1 VAGRF
6 YPADPAR
13 LAADVDALLST
24 AAAVRSGRLPALA
37 ADVDAQSAAAAVPS
51 GRLPA
56 LVVPHA
62 GYRYSGQVAATAYAL
77 ARSWSPARAVLLGPA
92 HFAPLTGSAV
102 PRAAEWS
109 TPLGPVPVDA
119 AAWERAAAV
128 PGVRA
133 ADEPHAGEHSLEVQ
147 VPFLQRALDPR
158 LPVLPVVTAA
168 APEDVADLLDA
179 VVGPDTLVV
188 ASTDLSHHRPD
199 AEARRQDR
207 RTLDAVLALD
217 PEGIGRGS
225 ACGADAL
232 RGLLVWAGR
241 TGRAAMLLRY
251 RTSADATGERS
262 RVVGYASLA
271 LT

>member
-13 LAADVDALLST
+13 LAAEVDALLS
-24 AAAVRSGRLPALA
+24 AAPAFPCGRLPALI
-37 ADVDAQSAAAAVPS
+37 
-51 GRLPA
+51 
-56 LVVPHA
+56 VPHA
-62 GYRYSGQVAATAYAL
+62 GYRYSGPVAAMAYAL
-77 ARSWSPARAVLLGPA
+77 ARRWSPDRAVLLGPA
-92 HFAPLTGSAV
+92 HFVPLTGSAV
-102 PRAAEWS
+102 PRAAQWS

-119 AAWERAAAV
+119 AARKRATVV

-168 APEDVADLLDA
+168 PPEDVAGLLDA

-199 AEARRQDR
+199 AQARRRDA

-217 PEGIGRGS
+217 PDGIGRGS

-232 RGLLVWAGR
+232 RGLLTWAGR
-241 TGRAAMLLRY
+241 TGRAPTLMCY
-251 RTSADATGERS
+251 RTSADATGDRS
-262 RVVGYASLA
+262 RVVGYAALSLA
-271 LT
+271 

>member
-13 LAADVDALLST
+13 LAADVDALLS
-24 AAAVRSGRLPALA
+24 
-37 ADVDAQSAAAAVPS
+37 AAAAS
-51 GRLPA
+51 GRDRLPA

-62 GYRYSGQVAATAYAL
+62 GYRYSGQVAAIAYAL
-77 ARSWSPARAVLLGPA
+77 ARTWSPARAVLLGPA
-92 HFAPLTGSAV
+92 HFVPLTGSAV

-109 TPLGPVPVDA
+109 TPLGTVPVDA
-119 AAWERAAAV
+119 AAWERATSV

-147 VPFLQRALDPR
+147 LPFLQRSLDPR

-179 VVGPDTLVV
+179 VVAGPDTLVI
-188 ASTDLSHHRPD
+188 ASTDLTHHLPD
-199 AEARRQDR
+199 AEARRRDG

-217 PEGIGRGS
+217 PSGIEPGS
-225 ACGADAL
+225 ACGAAAL
-232 RGLLVWAGR
+232 RGLLTWAGR
-241 TGRAAMLLRY
+241 TGRAPTLLCY
-251 RTSADATGERS
+251 RTSADVTGDRS

-271 LT
+271 LA